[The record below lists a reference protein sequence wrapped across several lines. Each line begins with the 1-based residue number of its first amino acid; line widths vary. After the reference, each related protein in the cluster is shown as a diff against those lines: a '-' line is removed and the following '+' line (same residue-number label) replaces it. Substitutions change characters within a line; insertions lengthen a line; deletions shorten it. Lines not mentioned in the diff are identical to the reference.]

1 VPLPRSPGY
10 GPRIRVTVGLVYQLA
25 RLTREPNGPEG
36 GALRF
41 DLTEC
46 DSGQPTSVCRTD
58 RRTGEPPGARRCRRK
73 TRASSWA
80 SLRLTRRTLG
90 SAERQVAR
98 ATREA
103 KLRPGG
109 VVPAEVRLARAPE
122 DIEELP
128 RLYVTRMP
136 KVKDWLP

>member
-1 VPLPRSPGY
+1 MRASVGSYRRQL
-10 GPRIRVTVGLVYQLA
+10 GPICFGVVGRPKHRRA
-25 RLTREPNGPEG
+25 C
-36 GALRF
+36 LRAS
-41 DLTEC
+41 C
-46 DSGQPTSVCRTD
+46 
-58 RRTGEPPGARRCRRK
+58 RRT

-90 SAERQVAR
+90 SAKRHVAR
-98 ATREA
+98 ATRAA

-109 VVPAEVRLARAPE
+109 VVPAEVGLACTPE

-136 KVKDWLP
+136 KVKGWLP